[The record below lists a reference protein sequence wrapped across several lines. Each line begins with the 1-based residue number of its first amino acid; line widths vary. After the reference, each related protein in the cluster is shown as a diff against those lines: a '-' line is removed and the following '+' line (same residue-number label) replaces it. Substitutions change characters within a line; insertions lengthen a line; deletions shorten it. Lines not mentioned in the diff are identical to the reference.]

1 MTDADIR
8 NAFLE
13 ELTKI
18 APDIALGDVGEDDH
32 LQDDLDLD
40 SMDFLNLVTALH
52 QRIGVDIPEVDY
64 PEVATLALAIAYLKG
79 RIG

>member
-18 APDIALGDVGEDDH
+18 APDIVPGDVGEDDH

-52 QRIGVDIPEVDY
+52 QRLGVDIPEVDY

>member
-18 APDIALGDVGEDDH
+18 APDIAPGDVGEDDH

-52 QRIGVDIPEVDY
+52 QRLGVDIPEVDY